1 MKYTINH
8 PENFTTPYPAF
19 MLAFLHFFVN
29 ISVEINVIIIL
40 TSIQDVLETLMK
52 YVALAVASNIPRFYF
67 ASLTANKMLDV
78 NNKWIEIK
86 KFRTE
91 HQPLNNAHWSI
102 YILRFIYKLVRLL
115 FCSFSYYFMPFMAI
129 ILNMRHMV

>member
-1 MKYTINH
+1 MKYSINH
-8 PENFTTPYPAF
+8 HENFTTPYPAF
-19 MLAFLHFFVN
+19 FLAFLHFFVN

-67 ASLTANKMLDV
+67 GSLVANKMLRV
-78 NNKWIEIK
+78 KEK
-86 KFRTE
+86 KILITKYRN
-91 HQPLNNAHWSI
+91 QKPLENAHWSL
-102 YILRFIYKLVRLL
+102 YILRLIYKLVRLL

-129 ILNMRHMV
+129 LLNMKYMV

>member
-8 PENFTTPYPAF
+8 PENFTTPYPVF

-52 YVALAVASNIPRFYF
+52 YVALAVASNIPRFYY
-67 ASLTANKMLDV
+67 ASLNNNKMLSV
-78 NNKWIEIK
+78 WNKKIEIT

-91 HQPLNNAHWSI
+91 HQPLKNADWSI
-102 YILRFIYKLVRLL
+102 YFLRFIYKLVRLL

-129 ILNMRHMV
+129 ILNMRYMV